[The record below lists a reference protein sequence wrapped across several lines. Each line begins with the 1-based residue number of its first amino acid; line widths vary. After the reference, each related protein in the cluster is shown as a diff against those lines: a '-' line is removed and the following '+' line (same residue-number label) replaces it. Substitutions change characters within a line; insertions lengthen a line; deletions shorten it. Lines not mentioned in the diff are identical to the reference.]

1 MKIIFVT
8 LGFSPLRMSG
18 FDISGER
25 VVSLLLNQGRHSVTV
40 IAAGNKDTVE
50 DILHPNLRVIR
61 LPLGKTNWIGYAP
74 RAAMIVN
81 QIRDASTV
89 VHFWEVSFAYAYS
102 GQFIASLQHSFRQ
115 RLVSL
120 RYQQQGGLLKRAI
133 YYIYYQA
140 AMQLAEIPALNK
152 ADALVAMS
160 TTIKDHYCQE
170 YKVPTEKI
178 SIAHHPIDACSF
190 RPVKTT
196 NYLKSRLGIPKDA
209 PVIFFAAFVTPR
221 KGLEYLIQALQKMK
235 HKPYLVIAGRWQNE
249 AYRNYILSLAGPV
262 EEQIIQVGFV
272 SDESMPEFYS
282 MADVYVSPSLLEG
295 FGLPLAESLACE
307 TPVVAADSGSVK
319 EVVGPGG
326 LLVPPGNSDE
336 LASAIDR
343 LLDDAKLRRKLGRDG
358 KDYVRQTF
366 NADRLLRI
374 LEEVYRGVSATCER
388 PS

>member
-25 VVSLLLNQGRHSVTV
+25 LVSLLLNQGHHSVTV
-40 IAAGNKDTVE
+40 IAAGNKNTVE

-61 LPLGKTNWIGYAP
+61 LPLGKTNWIGYAL

-81 QIRDASTV
+81 QIRDASSV

-102 GQFIASLQHSFRQ
+102 GRFIASLQHSFRQ
-115 RLVSL
+115 RLESL
-120 RYQQQGGLLKRAI
+120 RFQQQRGHLNRAV

-140 AMQLAEIPALNK
+140 AMRLAEIPSLNK

-170 YKVPTEKI
+170 YRVSREKI
-178 SIAHHPIDACSF
+178 SIAHHLVDAHSF
-190 RPVKTT
+190 RPVKSTD
-196 NYLKSRLGIPKDA
+196 YLKSQLGIPKDA
-209 PVIFFAAFVTPR
+209 PVIFLAAFITPR
-221 KGLEYLIQALQKMK
+221 KGLEFLIQALQRMK

-249 AYRNYILSLAGPV
+249 AYRNYVLSMAGPI
-262 EEQIIQVGFV
+262 EERIVQVGFV
-272 SDESMPEFYS
+272 PDESMPEFYS
-282 MADVYVSPSLLEG
+282 MADVYASPSLLEG
-295 FGLPLAESLACE
+295 FGLPLAESLACG
-307 TPVVAADSGSVK
+307 TPVVAANAGSVK

-326 LLVPPGNSDE
+326 LFVSPGNSDE

-343 LLDDAKLRRKLGRDG
+343 LLEDTELRRKLGRDG
-358 KDYVRQTF
+358 RDYVMQNF
-366 NADRLLRI
+366 NAERLLSN
-374 LEEVYRGVSATCER
+374 LEEVYSNFI
-388 PS
+388 SHM